1 MNNTPP
7 PNRQPGR
14 QSGSNRP
21 PNRRPQGGPRQNRG
35 NPNRP
40 PNSQNPQ
47 NRNPNPYRNRNG
59 QVPPQ
64 NNGYG
69 GYGQPQNNYNGY
81 NSAPPNGYGYNQYT
95 NRPSQPQQQPYGAPY
110 SRQQPDPEYVRRRRE
125 LERRQAEARRQ
136 AARDRERREKQ
147 RRKAER
153 ERRFREN
160 MKILGGRLLV
170 FAIILVILCALTGLL
185 FLLFFNHTPDEPD
198 TTGNM
203 TYYYGGSET
212 RKTPI
217 ENAVAD
223 GVVYI
228 CFNDLAEYL
237 GMMESGSAEA
247 MKFILPMSDEIPQT
261 SGGTGTEETI
271 TFHVGGVNV
280 EINGQSAQ
288 LDIPN
293 IIRGTE
299 VWVSSTFITDYTNNL
314 SLQYNERKSKIT
326 ISRIVDEAN
335 SNEEEEIT
343 VYLPVSFKLKN
354 SDAIDPL
361 SEEDVLGVQE

>member
-14 QSGSNRP
+14 RP
-21 PNRRPQGGPRQNRG
+21 PQGNPRQNRG

-40 PNSQNPQ
+40 PNRANPRGPQ
-47 NRNPNPYRNRNG
+47 YPPNGNPYRNG
-59 QVPPQ
+59 PIPPQ
-64 NNGYG
+64 NNGY
-69 GYGQPQNNYNGY
+69 P
-81 NSAPPNGYGYNQYT
+81 PPNTPNWGY
-95 NRPSQPQQQPYGAPY
+95 QQPYGAPPG
-110 SRQQPDPEYVRRRRE
+110 RQQPDPEYIRRRQE

-153 ERRFREN
+153 ERRIRQG

-170 FAIILVILCALTGLL
+170 FAIILLILCAVTGIL
-185 FLLFFNHTPDEPD
+185 FLLFFNHAPDEPD
-198 TTGNM
+198 TSGKM

-212 RKTPI
+212 RKAPI
-217 ENAVAD
+217 ETAVTD

-228 CFNDLAEYL
+228 CFNDLADYL
-237 GMMESGSAEA
+237 GMKESGSAEA
-247 MKFILPMSDEIPQT
+247 LKFILPMSEEIPQT
-261 SGGTGTEETI
+261 SGGVGSEEIICFFTDSI
-271 TFHVGGVNV
+271 NV

-288 LDIPN
+288 LDLPN

-299 VWVSSTFITDYTNNL
+299 VWVASDFITDYTNNL
-314 SLQYNERKSKIT
+314 SYQYNERKATVT
-326 ISRIVDEAN
+326 ISRMVDEAN
-335 SNEEEEIT
+335 SREEEDVI

-354 SDAIDPL
+354 SDALEPIP
-361 SEEDVLGVQE
+361 EEDVLGTQN